1 MSADGKTDPAALTRA
16 VLAAEAS
23 GRVFRS
29 LLRSARAA
37 GLPQEMAIQCASR
50 GAAASTGVD
59 VLAELGLVAAG
70 PAGFGFGL
78 QPVAAPC
85 QPQAARISN
94 APPRRDYGVPAF
106 VTDWEGN
113 RLPVP
118 HTVCRTSELYRAYL
132 RWCSVSDTDP
142 INVRNF
148 LGVIERHDPSVERT
162 FVSVDGRSAR
172 VLIPGR
178 HRRKVP
184 VDRWVPYAA
193 AEATRFRVALLT
205 WEGAA

>member
-1 MSADGKTDPAALTRA
+1 MTDPAALARA

-37 GLPQEMAIQCASR
+37 GLPPELAIQCASR

-59 VLAELGLVAAG
+59 VLSELGIAVSK
-70 PAGFGFGL
+70 PAGFGFGP
-78 QPVAAPC
+78 QPDAAPR
-85 QPQAARISN
+85 QSKAGARIREN
-94 APPRRDYGVPAF
+94 GIPAF
-106 VTDWEGN
+106 LTDWKGN
-113 RLPVP
+113 HLPVP
-118 HTVCRTSELYRAYL
+118 HAVCRTSELYRAYL
-132 RWCSVSDTDP
+132 LWCRVSDVDP

-148 LGVIERHDPSVERT
+148 LSMIERHDPSVERT
-162 FVSVDGRSAR
+162 FLTVGGRSAR
-172 VLIPGR
+172 VLVPGR

-184 VDRWVPYAA
+184 VDGWVPYAA
-193 AEATRFRVALLT
+193 AETTSFGLALRE

>member
-1 MSADGKTDPAALTRA
+1 MTDPAALARA

-37 GLPQEMAIQCASR
+37 GLPPELAIQCASR
-50 GAAASTGVD
+50 GAASSTGVD
-59 VLAELGLVAAG
+59 VLAELGMAVSR
-70 PAGFGFGL
+70 PAGFGFGP
-78 QPVAAPC
+78 QPDAAPP
-85 QPQAARISN
+85 QPDAAPRQAKAGARIREN
-94 APPRRDYGVPAF
+94 GIPAF
-106 VTDWEGN
+106 LTAWKGN
-113 RLPVP
+113 HLPVP

-132 RWCSVSDTDP
+132 RWCRVSDIDP

-148 LGVIERHDPSVERT
+148 LSMIERHDPSVERT
-162 FVSVDGRSAR
+162 FLNVGGRSAR
-172 VLIPGR
+172 VLVPGR
-178 HRRKVP
+178 HRRNVP

-193 AEATRFRVALLT
+193 AETTRFTAALLV